1 VLYNNFRDLAE
12 TEAKYP
18 IDECSG
24 RAFFQAD
31 CMLQMARGQMACHR
45 LAIAA
50 CVIFFYSILVSYC
63 FSLID
68 LFWLCNSKNSG

>member
-1 VLYNNFRDLAE
+1 MLYNNFRDLAE
-12 TEAKYP
+12 TEAKDP

-24 RAFFQAD
+24 RGFYQAD

-50 CVIFFYSILVSYC
+50 CVIFC
-63 FSLID
+63 F
-68 LFWLCNSKNSG
+68 LFHSSFLLLLFD